1 MHDCII
7 IGAGISGLGVAA
19 RLAMQEKDI
28 LVLERAQHVG
38 GTIRSQ
44 HVQGYLVEFGPTTVL
59 HTTPLLDDLVRYAGL
74 EQERCFASAHH
85 RKRYIVRDGKMHALP
100 LGPGA
105 LLTSGLFSARA
116 KLHLFQEPFIP
127 PGAAEES
134 IGAFTRR
141 RLGEEFLDY
150 AISPYVAGVYAGDPA
165 RLSVPWAFPKLY
177 ALEQQYGS
185 LLKGALLGGRARKR
199 RQESTGE
206 RRKDTARIFS
216 FRRGIA
222 ALPAAIAARL
232 GPRVVRGC
240 EIRACA
246 REQHGYTVTYQGP
259 HGPVRAR
266 GRCLVLAVPAYALD
280 GYMHMCNPRYPG
292 GVAAIT
298 YAPVVQVFL
307 GLRQEQVGHPLDG
320 FGVLLPSR
328 ERHKL
333 LGVFWNS
340 SLFPARAPAGCVA
353 LTAFLGGMLRRDMVA
368 LDEAQLVALCLEE
381 LETLLAVRGTPELVR
396 VKKWPQ
402 AIPQYQLGYGT
413 FVSLM
418 AAFEAQ
424 TPGVF
429 LSSNCRGG
437 IAVGDCVRQAAETA
451 AKVVAFLE
459 APQHPC
465 ALPSCC

>member
-19 RLAMQEKDI
+19 RLAMQEKDV

-38 GTIRSQ
+38 GTMLCQ
-44 HVQGYLVEFGPTTVL
+44 HVRGYLIEFGPTTVL
-59 HTTPLLDDLVRYAGL
+59 HTTPFIDDLVRYAGL

-85 RKRYIVRDGKMHALP
+85 QKRYILRDGTMHALP

-105 LLTSGLFSARA
+105 LLTSRLFSARA
-116 KLHLFQEPFIP
+116 KLRLLQEPFIP
-127 PGAAEES
+127 RGVAEES

-150 AISPYVAGVYAGDPA
+150 AVSPYVAGVYAGDPA

-206 RRKDTARIFS
+206 GRKDTARIFS
-216 FRRGIA
+216 FTRGLGA
-222 ALPAAIAARL
+222 WPATIAARL
-232 GPRVVRGC
+232 GPRVVLGC
-240 EIRACA
+240 QIRTLS
-246 REQHGYTVTYQGP
+246 REPYGYAVTCQGP
-259 HGPVRAR
+259 HSPARAC

-280 GYMHMCNPRYPG
+280 RYMHMCNPRYPG
-292 GVAAIT
+292 GVAAIA

-307 GLRQEQVGHPLDG
+307 GFRREQVGHPLDG
-320 FGVLLPSR
+320 FGVLLPHR
-328 ERHKL
+328 EQKKL
-333 LGVFWNS
+333 LGVLWNS
-340 SLFPARAPAGCVA
+340 AMFPARAPAGCVA
-353 LTAFLGGMLRRDMVA
+353 LTAFLGGMLQRDMIA
-368 LDEAQLVALCLEE
+368 LDEARLAALCLEE
-381 LETLLAVRGTPELVR
+381 LEALLAVRGTPELVL
-396 VKKWPQ
+396 VKKWPR
-402 AIPQYQLGYGT
+402 AIPQYHLGYST
-413 FVSLM
+413 YVSLM

-437 IAVGDCVRQAAETA
+437 IAVGDCVRQSAETA

-459 APQHPC
+459 AAHHP
-465 ALPSCC
+465 

>member
-1 MHDCII
+1 MYDCII
-7 IGAGISGLGVAA
+7 IGAGISGLSVAA
-19 RLAMQEKDI
+19 RLAMQEKDV

-38 GTIRSQ
+38 GTMLCQ
-44 HVQGYLVEFGPTTVL
+44 QVQGYLVEFGPSTIL
-59 HTTPLLDDLVRYAGL
+59 HPTSLIDDLVQYAGL
-74 EQERCFASAHH
+74 EPELCFASAHNQ
-85 RKRYIVRDGKMHALP
+85 KRYIVRDSTMYALP

-105 LLTSGLFSARA
+105 FLTSRLFSPRA
-116 KLHLFQEPFIP
+116 KLRLFQEPFIP
-127 PGAAEES
+127 RGVAEES
-134 IGAFTRR
+134 IGAFTQR
-141 RLGEEFLDY
+141 RLGEELLDY

-165 RLSVPWAFPKLY
+165 RLSVPWAFPKLH

-185 LLKGALLGGRARKR
+185 LLTGALLGGRARRR

-206 RRKDTARIFS
+206 RRRDTARMCS

-232 GPRVVRGC
+232 GQRVVLGC
-240 EIRACA
+240 DIGALSRAP
-246 REQHGYTVTYQGP
+246 HGYTVTYQGP
-259 HGPVRAR
+259 RSPVRAG

-298 YAPVVQVFL
+298 YAPVVQIFL
-307 GLRQEQVGHPLDG
+307 GFRREQIGHPLDG
-320 FGVLLPSR
+320 FGVLLPHR

-333 LGVFWNS
+333 LGVLWNS
-340 SLFPARAPAGCVA
+340 ALFPARAPAGCVA
-353 LTAFLGGMLRRDMVA
+353 LTAFLGGMLRRDMIA
-368 LDEAQLVALCLEE
+368 LDEAELVALCLQD
-381 LETLLAVRGTPELVR
+381 LDALLAVRGAPELVM
-396 VKKWPQ
+396 VKKWPR
-402 AIPQYQLGYGT
+402 AIPQYHLGYGT
-413 FVSLM
+413 YVSLM

-437 IAVGDCVRQAAETA
+437 IAVGDCVRQAADTA

-459 APQHPC
+459 ARHDPC
-465 ALPSCC
+465 APPSCC

>member
-19 RLAMQEKDI
+19 RLAMQGKDV
-28 LVLERAQHVG
+28 LVLEKAQRVG
-38 GTIRSQ
+38 GTMLSR

-59 HTTPLLDDLVRYAGL
+59 HTTPLIDDLVQYAGL
-74 EQERCFASAHH
+74 QQELCVASAHH
-85 RKRYIVRDGKMHALP
+85 QKRYSVRDGTLHALP

-105 LLTSGLFSARA
+105 LLTSRLFSARA
-116 KLHLFQEPFIP
+116 KLRLLQEPFIP
-127 PGAAEES
+127 RGVVEES
-134 IGAFTRR
+134 IGAFTQR

-150 AISPYVAGVYAGDPA
+150 AMSPYVAGVYAGDPA
-165 RLSVPWAFPKLY
+165 RLAVPWAFPKLY

-206 RRKDTARIFS
+206 GRKDTAQIFS
-216 FRRGIA
+216 FRRGIGVW
-222 ALPAAIAARL
+222 PTAIAAQL
-232 GPRVVRGC
+232 GPRVVLGC
-240 EIRACA
+240 EIRALSQ
-246 REQHGYTVTYQGP
+246 EQHGYTVAYQGP
-259 HGPVRAR
+259 HGPARAR

-307 GLRQEQVGHPLDG
+307 GLRREQVGHPLDG
-320 FGVLLPSR
+320 FGVLIPPR
-328 ERHKL
+328 ERKKL
-333 LGVFWNS
+333 LGVLWNS
-340 SLFPARAPAGCVA
+340 TLFPARAPAGCVA
-353 LTAFLGGMLRRDMVA
+353 LTAFLGGMCQRDMIA
-368 LDEAQLVALCLEE
+368 LDEAQLVAHCLEE
-381 LETLLAVRGTPELVR
+381 LEALLAVRGTPELVL
-396 VKKWPQ
+396 VKKWPR
-402 AIPQYQLGYGT
+402 AIPQYHVGYGT
-413 FVSLM
+413 YVSLM

-429 LSSNCRGG
+429 LSTNCRRG
-437 IAVGDCVRQAAETA
+437 IAVGDCVRQSAKTA

-459 APQHPC
+459 AAHHP
-465 ALPSCC
+465 